1 MTVSGGCCSM
11 QLSNSLREYTSL
23 QRLKVLSPSGAVLK
37 LSPGDRDG
45 VACKAVILIELSRFE
60 EAIEHIDGHLS
71 QFRELSFE
79 KV

>member
-1 MTVSGGCCSM
+1 M
-11 QLSNSLREYTSL
+11 QFSCLSTHTC
-23 QRLKVLSPSGAVLK
+23 
-37 LSPGDRDG
+37 PGNKDG

-60 EAIEHIDGHLS
+60 EALEHVDGHLS

>member
-11 QLSNSLREYTSL
+11 QLRNLLPEYTLVEAESHL
-23 QRLKVLSPSGAVLK
+23 PSDAVLK
-37 LSPGDRDG
+37 LSPGDKDG